1 MPTTQMI
8 EGIFLFV
15 MILNSRGRP
24 ETNFRCK
31 RVSQLWQILY
41 LPTLFNSIIY
51 RYRIIIIDISHRPI
65 MAGSRR
71 QGIVA

>member
-51 RYRIIIIDISHRPI
+51 RYRF
-65 MAGSRR
+65 AL
-71 QGIVA
+71 